1 MKSTAD
7 KSPGYW
13 DRSERAQGAMF
24 RSRILAES
32 WERVGVGKWLPEN
45 MQQMV

>member
-1 MKSTAD
+1 LKSTAD

-13 DRSERAQGAMF
+13 DRPERAQGAMF